1 MKKKN
6 ASFILNIP
14 VPCHEK
20 WNEMTPSEKG
30 RFCNQCSKTVVDFS
44 KMSDTEII
52 QLISTTN
59 SRICGHLNVKQLNR
73 VFENKPASIYRT
85 YAPFPQL
92 LSGLL
97 LLSTPSCDD
106 VQKIHVKTEVSQT
119 GEPFKIGKIKTQA
132 SESTSSNIISGQILD
147 SLTAK
152 PIASVEIRIIDGI
165 ITILK
170 TYSDENGNF
179 QFEIPKESK
188 GTIRLSIQE
197 SHSYPSKEIAI
208 NAATELPWKQKI
220 YLQETAY
227 FLEGEV
233 MIIDDTSKTK
243 KRNKKQH

>member
-14 VPCHEK
+14 TPCHEN
-20 WNEMTPSEKG
+20 WDEMTPSEKG

-44 KMSDTEII
+44 KMSDKEVI
-52 QLISTTN
+52 QLITDTN
-59 SRICGHLNVKQLNR
+59 SRICGHVNVKQLDR
-73 VFENKPASIYRT
+73 VFENKPVAVQRT
-85 YAPFPQL
+85 YSPLPQL
-92 LSGLL
+92 LSGIL

-106 VQKIHVKTEVSQT
+106 VQQIHVKTELSQT
-119 GEPFKIGKIKTQA
+119 DNSFKVGKIKTQPQKHT
-132 SESTSSNIISGQILD
+132 TSNLISGQILD
-147 SLTAK
+147 SLTSE
-152 PIASVEIRIIDGI
+152 PIQFVEIRIIDGI

-179 QFEIPKESK
+179 QFEIPKQKES
-188 GTIRLSIQE
+188 TIRLSIQE

-208 NAATELPWKQKI
+208 NTATELPWKQKI

-233 MIIDDTSKTK
+233 MIIDTSKTK